1 MVLINSI
8 KIFNSKPLEAY
19 KARTRLVMLESYTP
33 DFNSPTWYE
42 EITRTHAKRVFKT
55 LS

>member
-1 MVLINSI
+1 
-8 KIFNSKPLEAY
+8 SKPLEAY

-42 EITRTHAKRVFKT
+42 ELQERMQKEYLKHYHELNA
-55 LS
+55 